1 MYLKYWSSIYCTA
14 KNVRHMLWNKEKTK
28 EIYHPRFLQRIIY
41 INLFHFR
48 GFISWKS
55 YSRNLCG
62 IVFHKIPTVE
72 FDFAAISVTVCDG
85 ALLRC
90 LWRVRCTFLPL
101 YTSTLLLVRVSKNKY
116 KRNLNNISYFIN
128 KKSRIGLLI
137 LIHTT
142 EKSIAR

>member
-14 KNVRHMLWNKEKTK
+14 KNVRHVLWNKEKTK

-41 INLFHFR
+41 ITLFHFR
-48 GFISWKS
+48 GFIS
-55 YSRNLCG
+55 R
-62 IVFHKIPTVE
+62 KI
-72 FDFAAISVTVCDG
+72 AISVVSSFIKFQPLSLISRLYLSVCDG

-90 LWRVRCTFLPL
+90 LWRVRCTFLPK
-101 YTSTLLLVRVSKNKY
+101 YTSTLLLVRVSQNNY
-116 KRNLNNISYFIN
+116 KRNINNISYFIN